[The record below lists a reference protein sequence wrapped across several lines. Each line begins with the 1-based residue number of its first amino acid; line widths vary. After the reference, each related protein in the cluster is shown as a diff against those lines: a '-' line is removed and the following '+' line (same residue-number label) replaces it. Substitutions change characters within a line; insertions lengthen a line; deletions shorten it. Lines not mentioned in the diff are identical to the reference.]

1 VVRCN
6 RNIKEESRET
16 FWRRRIATLKI
27 GRRCPLDSIITPA
40 SSSRTQYASRKEHK
54 KEREHKHMTDVLT
67 ATDYEVPGPG
77 QHRVEI
83 QEVQKRDGKFG
94 PYYRIGTKIVGGEFD
109 GLWVSFV
116 ASAKLTPAAKLRI
129 AIEDILD
136 KKLRKGEKFNPQE
149 LVGREAV
156 AEVSNK
162 TEDERTYANIEQF
175 FPLREDG
182 TDPREAQSAASVAAA
197 APPGGAGD
205 ADGYVEGED
214 EPMPE
219 WD

>member
-1 VVRCN
+1 
-6 RNIKEESRET
+6 
-16 FWRRRIATLKI
+16 
-27 GRRCPLDSIITPA
+27 
-40 SSSRTQYASRKEHK
+40 
-54 KEREHKHMTDVLT
+54 MTEVLA

-83 QEVQKRDGKFG
+83 EEVDKRDGKFG
-94 PYYRIGTKIVGGEFD
+94 PYYRIGTKVVGGEFD
-109 GLWVSFV
+109 GMWVSFV

-175 FPLREDG
+175 FPLRENQG
-182 TDPREAQSAASVAAA
+182 LREVQEATAAKEAHYEQAE
-197 APPGGAGD
+197 PGEAEG
-205 ADGYVEGED
+205 GYVEGEE
-214 EPMPE
+214 EPLPPS
-219 WD
+219 WK

>member
-1 VVRCN
+1 
-6 RNIKEESRET
+6 
-16 FWRRRIATLKI
+16 
-27 GRRCPLDSIITPA
+27 
-40 SSSRTQYASRKEHK
+40 
-54 KEREHKHMTDVLT
+54 MTDVLT

-94 PYYRIGTKIVGGEFD
+94 PYYRLSTKVVGGEHE

-136 KKLRKGEKFNPQE
+136 RRLKKGEKFNPQT
-149 LVGREAV
+149 LVGREAI

-175 FPLREDG
+175 FTLRENAG
-182 TDPREAQSAASVAAA
+182 SLLREAQQAASKAAR
-197 APPGGAGD
+197 PPVE
-205 ADGYVEGED
+205 DGYVED
-214 EPMPE
+214 EEEPLP
-219 WD
+219 DYNASV